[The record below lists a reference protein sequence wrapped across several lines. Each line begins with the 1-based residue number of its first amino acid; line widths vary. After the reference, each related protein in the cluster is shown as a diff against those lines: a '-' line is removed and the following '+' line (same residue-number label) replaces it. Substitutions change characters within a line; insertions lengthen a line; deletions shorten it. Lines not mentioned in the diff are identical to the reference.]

1 MRNRLLLLVLISM
14 SAMSATASIRHQR
27 STRHPMRQEYVH
39 RTYGKGAALH
49 ATVMG
54 GFNHLRNSPKQ
65 WGRGPAGF
73 GKRVGS
79 AFGTHTVKNTIA
91 YGVAGVRHE
100 DLHYQKSTDPR
111 FSRRLRH
118 ALVSTVVTRK
128 TTTGKRTAAAG
139 KISGSMGAGLI
150 SRTWQPAALHTASSG
165 FATGGTLLAGEA
177 AANVAREF
185 IPARHHR
192 RHHHG

>member
-1 MRNRLLLLVLISM
+1 MRTSLAVLLLISCGAL
-14 SAMSATASIRHQR
+14 SAATH
-27 STRHPMRQEYVH
+27 RHPMRHEYLH
-39 RTYGKGAALH
+39 KTYGKGAAIRST
-49 ATVMG
+49 AVG

-65 WGRGPAGF
+65 WGRGPGGF

-79 AFGTHTVKNTIA
+79 AFGTHVVKNSIE

-100 DLHYQKSTDPR
+100 DLHYHKSTDPR

-118 ALVSTVVTRK
+118 ALVSTVVTHK
-128 TTTGKRTAAAG
+128 TTNGKRTAAAG

-165 FATGGTLLAGEA
+165 VASGGILLGGEA

-192 RHHHG
+192 KRRRG

>member
-1 MRNRLLLLVLISM
+1 MRNSLAILLLVSISAI
-14 SAMSATASIRHQR
+14 SANASIRHHG
-27 STRHPMRQEYVH
+27 TKHPMRREYV
-39 RTYGKGAALH
+39 RSTYGRGAALH
-49 ATVMG
+49 ATAAG

-79 AFGTHTVKNTIA
+79 AFGTHAVKNTIA

-100 DLHYQKSTDPR
+100 DLHYQKSTDRR

-139 KISGSMGAGLI
+139 KISGSMGAGFI
-150 SRTWQPAALHTASSG
+150 SRAWQPAAMHTAASG
-165 FATGGTLLAGEA
+165 AATGGILLGGEA

-192 RHHHG
+192 RRTRG